1 MGTDNLFI
9 NSILSLSESI
19 FSYISVTKRIIKA
32 LEAKKP
38 KLRYYVTAP
47 TFFSAAMKRL
57 LSDKTQDLIL
67 KYRPNNFR

>member
-1 MGTDNLFI
+1 MEDRLYKKEHKSLFE
-9 NSILSLSESI
+9 LHPAA
-19 FSYISVTKRIIKA
+19 VTKKVIKA
-32 LEAKKP
+32 LEAKNP